1 VTLAFQILVL
11 VFTAG
16 AVALQYLV
24 DTKDNRYSM
33 NRRWR
38 RARILPPVLT
48 VLAVVTQFAVGQIE
62 AQSKEAQLSRMEE
75 NIEKLV
81 GQGKLSREDAR
92 RVLIPGRPLFKEQLG
107 IKVKPAK

>member
-1 VTLAFQILVL
+1 
-11 VFTAG
+11 
-16 AVALQYLV
+16 
-24 DTKDNRYSM
+24 M
-33 NRRWR
+33 
-38 RARILPPVLT
+38 LT

-81 GQGKLSREDAR
+81 AQGKLSREDAR
-92 RVLIPGRPLFKEQLG
+92 RVLIPGRPLLKEQLG

>member
-11 VFTAG
+11 VFTAA
-16 AVALQYLV
+16 AVILQYLV

-38 RARILPPVLT
+38 RTRILPPVLT
-48 VLAVVTQFAVGQIE
+48 VLAVVTQFTVGQIE
-62 AQSKEAQLSRMEE
+62 AQAKEAQLTRMEE

-81 GQGKLSREDAR
+81 AQGKLSREDAR
-92 RVLIPGRPLFKEQLG
+92 RVLIPGRPQFKEQPG
-107 IKVKPAK
+107 IGVKPTK